1 MLNATSSLFVFIMQK
16 QRMSE
21 LGGQNA
27 AVAVAVADHA
37 LYYNEQQLF
46 NLLLCICNDFFCA
59 H

>member
-1 MLNATSSLFVFIMQK
+1 MQK